1 MSTGKTY
8 STKYLLDSNNNR
20 GSEGQILSTTSTGID
35 WVDANTVP
43 GTGLWVTSGN
53 NIYNSNSGNV
63 GIGTTSPGKKLD
75 VVSTSGTSIVQ
86 SLRNPSTSW
95 NQYALTRYGTEGA
108 DFRYMDFGYFR
119 GNNNEATRGLVVKSQ
134 ANATLVTF
142 LDAGNV
148 GIGTTSPGARLQV
161 YSTATRDISIFGHGT
176 QAQNNWQAQHAF
188 FISAGQGV
196 MISKAN
202 ASNNT
207 NRLHLFYSTSNGD
220 AQYMLHDTNS
230 NDKVKLN
237 TNGDSHFNGGNVGIG
252 TTSPSTKLEVTGHV
266 TINSPAGASQ
276 TSYGLRLRKTNS
288 SSAVQAGGEILAS
301 VYPPNTN
308 AANLIFK
315 TANASANLTQRMV
328 IDGIG
333 NVGIGTTSPTGYR
346 LVVENTSE
354 DLLKL
359 HNSTDGLDALI
370 SFTNPGGTLGRIQGI
385 DNGGLGFDVGNNA
398 GGIISNAMF
407 VKNNGKVGIGNT
419 SPQNLLHL
427 GDNANSK
434 AGTIRIDSFVANQF
448 WKIEPGTNTLNIKDY
463 DGTSLVSF
471 NGASNYA
478 LFNGGNVGIGTTS
491 PGKKLH
497 VVESGTN
504 NTAIFENSGQTYSS
518 TAIKVSEAVNNRAIL
533 SFAVG
538 DALASTDIQAE
549 IAGVVVND
557 GGTLKGDLTFKT
569 NVGDNLQERMRIDSS
584 GVIKFNAYDGTN
596 NTGSPTHI
604 LGTDASGNVVK
615 STAGGSIGPW
625 LPLAGGTLT
634 GNTNLTGST
643 KKLILKSGAQLGF
656 EDAAPTGTIYL
667 YNDGAATSR
676 LNIGGT
682 MWVEEAGNVGIGA
695 TSPASKL
702 NVASTGANAYSP
714 TLDSASN
721 MKGIRNV
728 LTSNADD
735 MVGIYFATG
744 SSTTGTHWS
753 GITGSRSDNASHW
766 GTQLNFYTHNND
778 VANLNHATQKMVIK
792 GNGNIGIGNDDPGA
806 KLDVKGNYGDVIKAV
821 SGSQNITTNFVAPST
836 GSGLNSIISTG
847 GKLNIGTSD
856 AQIFNLTT
864 NSLSRISILSD
875 GKVGIGT
882 TSPSQKLEVA
892 GSVAVT
898 GTNVTVANASNPY
911 IYINDTNAGAGI
923 FQQEGNTTR
932 IGSDS
937 NTQVVLVQNNAT
949 AVTIDTSKNVGIGT
963 TSPDYKLEVNGTLGV
978 NRTDGIIFAGSAAA
992 GYGNKITADT
1002 SNDFIF
1008 STSLPSAPYTVSEKM
1023 RIANGGATTFTS
1035 TVTATNFILSSDE
1048 RLKENIE
1055 KVCDNRV
1062 KADWKT
1068 FELKTEKGQKRYGV
1082 IAQELEKTNPE
1093 FVREDSQGFKSVA
1106 YIDLLIAKIA
1116 ELEARLEKLEK

>member
-333 NVGIGTTSPTGYR
+333 NVGIGTTSPSAGRKLDVHGDIELT
-346 LVVENTSE
+346 E
-354 DLLKL
+354 DL
-359 HNSTDGLDALI
+359 
-370 SFTNPGGTLGRIQGI
+370 F
-385 DNGGLGFDVGNNA
+385 
-398 GGIISNAMF
+398 
-407 VKNNGKVGIGNT
+407 IG
-419 SPQNLLHL
+419 
-427 GDNANSK
+427 
-434 AGTIRIDSFVANQF
+434 
-448 WKIEPGTNTLNIKDY
+448 
-463 DGTSLVSF
+463 
-471 NGASNYA
+471 
-478 LFNGGNVGIGTTS
+478 
-491 PGKKLH
+491 
-497 VVESGTN
+497 
-504 NTAIFENSGQTYSS
+504 
-518 TAIKVSEAVNNRAIL
+518 
-533 SFAVG
+533 
-538 DALASTDIQAE
+538 
-549 IAGVVVND
+549 
-557 GGTLKGDLTFKT
+557 
-569 NVGDNLQERMRIDSS
+569 
-584 GVIKFNAYDGTN
+584 
-596 NTGSPTHI
+596 
-604 LGTDASGNVVK
+604 
-615 STAGGSIGPW
+615 
-625 LPLAGGTLT
+625 
-634 GNTNLTGST
+634 
-643 KKLILKSGAQLGF
+643 
-656 EDAAPTGTIYL
+656 
-667 YNDGAATSR
+667 
-676 LNIGGT
+676 
-682 MWVEEAGNVGIGA
+682 
-695 TSPASKL
+695 
-702 NVASTGANAYSP
+702 
-714 TLDSASN
+714 
-721 MKGIRNV
+721 
-728 LTSNADD
+728 
-735 MVGIYFATG
+735 ATG
-744 SSTTGTHWS
+744 SSRSEHKIKIGQNRSGNGYAYIDMIGDAAATSFYNLRIIRHNSGANALSQIIHTGTGNFEIKASDGGDIILNSS
-753 GITGSRSDNASHW
+753 GS
-766 GTQLNFYTHNND
+766 
-778 VANLNHATQKMVIK
+778 
-792 GNGNIGIGNDDPGA
+792 IGISQTSPSY
-806 KLDVKGNYGDVIKAV
+806 KLDVTGD
-821 SGSQNITTNFVAPST
+821 G
-836 GSGLNSIISTG
+836 
-847 GKLNIGTSD
+847 
-856 AQIFNLTT
+856 
-864 NSLSRISILSD
+864 R
-875 GKVGIGT
+875 
-882 TSPSQKLEVA
+882 
-892 GSVAVT
+892 
-898 GTNVTVANASNPY
+898 
-911 IYINDTNAGAGI
+911 
-923 FQQEGNTTR
+923 
-932 IGSDS
+932 
-937 NTQVVLVQNNAT
+937 
-949 AVTIDTSKNVGIGT
+949 
-963 TSPDYKLEVNGTLGV
+963 
-978 NRTDGIIFAGSAAA
+978 
-992 GYGNKITADT
+992 
-1002 SNDFIF
+1002 
-1008 STSLPSAPYTVSEKM
+1008 
-1023 RIANGGATTFTS
+1023 FTS
-1035 TVTATNFILSSDE
+1035 TVTAANFILSSDE
-1048 RLKENIE
+1048 RLKENVE
-1055 KVCDNRV
+1055 KVCDNKV
-1062 KADWKT
+1062 EVDWKT

>member
-1 MSTGKTY
+1 MANEFKIKKGLIVTGASGGTVV
-8 STKYLLDSNNNR
+8 DIQ
-20 GSEGQILSTTSTGID
+20 GSQGQLFSVTDDLSGSIFAVSDISG
-35 WVDANTVP
+35 VP
-43 GTGLWVTSGN
+43 IFDVNSSGN
-53 NIYNSNSGNV
+53 SYFDGEVSLKSRLNLQRSSAGATTLIQFKNENGVDRAHIDFGGTNEELSFFAGDGTTENITIDSSGDV
-63 GIGTTSPGKKLD
+63 GIGTTPETAGPTWRTLFVGASLSFIARKSATGSDSIVANNYYINSSNVDKKR
-75 VVSTSGTSIVQ
+75 VTGTS
-86 SLRNPSTSW
+86 SR
-95 NQYALTRYGTEGA
+95 
-108 DFRYMDFGYFR
+108 M
-119 GNNNEATRGLVVKSQ
+119 
-134 ANATLVTF
+134 F
-142 LDAGNV
+142 LDGDV
-148 GIGTTSPGARLQV
+148 LK
-161 YSTATRDISIFGHGT
+161 F
-176 QAQNNWQAQHAF
+176 QN
-188 FISAGQGV
+188 S
-196 MISKAN
+196 
-202 ASNNT
+202 
-207 NRLHLFYSTSNGD
+207 
-220 AQYMLHDTNS
+220 
-230 NDKVKLN
+230 
-237 TNGDSHFNGGNVGIG
+237 
-252 TTSPSTKLEVTGHV
+252 
-266 TINSPAGASQ
+266 
-276 TSYGLRLRKTNS
+276 
-288 SSAVQAGGEILAS
+288 
-301 VYPPNTN
+301 
-308 AANLIFK
+308 
-315 TANASANLTQRMV
+315 ASAAA
-328 IDGIG
+328 D
-333 NVGIGTTSPTGYR
+333 
-346 LVVENTSE
+346 
-354 DLLKL
+354 
-359 HNSTDGLDALI
+359 STVTW
-370 SFTNPGGTLGRIQGI
+370 S
-385 DNGGLGFDVGNNA
+385 
-398 GGIISNAMF
+398 
-407 VKNNGKVGIGNT
+407 
-419 SPQNLLHL
+419 
-427 GDNANSK
+427 
-434 AGTIRIDSFVANQF
+434 
-448 WKIEPGTNTLNIKDY
+448 
-463 DGTSLVSF
+463 
-471 NGASNYA
+471 
-478 LFNGGNVGIGTTS
+478 
-491 PGKKLH
+491 
-497 VVESGTN
+497 
-504 NTAIFENSGQTYSS
+504 
-518 TAIKVSEAVNNRAIL
+518 
-533 SFAVG
+533 
-538 DALASTDIQAE
+538 
-549 IAGVVVND
+549 
-557 GGTLKGDLTFKT
+557 
-569 NVGDNLQERMRIDSS
+569 ERMRIDS
-584 GVIKFNAYDGTN
+584 D
-596 NTGSPTHI
+596 
-604 LGTDASGNVVK
+604 
-615 STAGGSIGPW
+615 
-625 LPLAGGTLT
+625 
-634 GNTNLTGST
+634 
-643 KKLILKSGAQLGF
+643 
-656 EDAAPTGTIYL
+656 
-667 YNDGAATSR
+667 
-676 LNIGGT
+676 
-682 MWVEEAGNVGIGA
+682 GNVGIGA

-702 NVASTGANAYSP
+702 NVASTGANAYSA